1 MFKHYNFVLKED
13 EEDWQGEEFCVK
25 VLCEH
30 EEVIIHVTSGCKYWR
45 QARNVVIYM

>member
-1 MFKHYNFVLKED
+1 MFKPYNFVLKED

-30 EEVIIHVTSGCKYWR
+30 EEVIIHLSC
-45 QARNVVIYM
+45 NVRM